1 MTNKQTKNLLQ
12 GAAVIA
18 ALLSAATSQAQ
29 LTGEVWE
36 NDPTSGNAATVPANT
51 LPHANFTSSAVNYQT
66 SSSPTTPI
74 QTFLNNP
81 TFSNEQNGFNPADQ
95 TDNIFIQ
102 LTGQIQLNAGAN
114 SFVVAHDDGVV
125 LSITGITSPA
135 NPVVNLPGPTGE
147 DFTPFTVT
155 APSAGSYSVVLDYN
169 ECCGGP
175 ADLVWDV
182 NSSPITVGTGTGTV
196 PDAGTTLGLLG
207 LGLTGLAAF
216 ARKFR
221 K

>member
-36 NDPTSGNAATVPANT
+36 HDPLTGGNASVVPSSS
-51 LPHANFTSSAVNYQT
+51 LPTANFTSSAVNYQT
-66 SSSPTTPI
+66 SSSPTTSI

-81 TFSNEQNGFNPADQ
+81 TFSNEQNGFNPAD
-95 TDNIFIQ
+95 TANNIFIQ
-102 LTGQIQLNAGAN
+102 LTGQIQLNAGVN

-125 LSITGITSPA
+125 LSITGVSPVA
-135 NPVVNLPGPTGE
+135 PQVNLPGPTAE
-147 DFTPFTVT
+147 DFSPFNVT
-155 APSAGSYSVVLDYN
+155 APSAGSYSVVLDYQ
-169 ECCGGP
+169 EVDGGP

-182 NSSPITVGTGTGTV
+182 NSNPISVGTGTV
-196 PDAGTTLGLLG
+196 PDAGTTLGLFG
-207 LGLTGLAAF
+207 LSLTGLAAF
-216 ARKFR
+216 ARKLR